1 MIRIGLTGR
10 QGNQMFQLAY
20 AYLLSRE
27 NLRRIIIKPASHF
40 GYDLRMFHLPLMGS
54 MFSEKIF
61 LSIHR
66 FLGLL
71 LPWREKIVDKSCLN
85 PVVINEVTNNVSV
98 EGYFQ
103 DGSFYVSFRQSLHSL
118 FKVKSKI
125 EDIFQSKYAEL
136 LKSRIL
142 VMSVR
147 LGNYKVAYFEEIKNH
162 GLLPSDWYLRALE
175 KADFSRYEKL
185 VVLSDEIEEVK
196 REFGLEKFDP
206 IYIHAGP
213 ETDYMFLL
221 NGNGLI
227 ISNSS
232 FSWWGA
238 FLNQKPELKVYAPRN
253 WVGYHAGVE
262 YPKGI
267 MLPEW
272 EWVA

>member
-20 AYLLSRE
+20 AYLLSGE
-27 NLRRIIIKPASHF
+27 NARKILVKPSSHF
-40 GYDLRMFHLPLMGS
+40 GYGLQLFRLPLLGS
-54 MFSEKIF
+54 AFTEKIF
-61 LSIHR
+61 LLVHR
-66 FLGLL
+66 LL
-71 LPWREKIVDKSCLN
+71 ALIYPWRSQIIDTSCLN
-85 PVVINEVTNNVSV
+85 PVVMKRPSGNINV
-98 EGYFQ
+98 EGFFQ
-103 DGSFYVSFRQSLHSL
+103 DGNFYIPFRQRLQSF
-118 FKVKSKI
+118 FKVRKEVEQGFRSQYS
-125 EDIFQSKYAEL
+125 DL
-136 LKSRIL
+136 LNGRVL

-162 GLLPSDWYLRALE
+162 GLLPADWYLRALE
-175 KADFSRYEKL
+175 KADVSSYDKL

-196 REFGLEKFDP
+196 REFALDKYDP
-206 IYIHAGP
+206 VYIHEGP
-213 ETDYMFLL
+213 ETDFMFLL

-238 FLNQKPELKVYAPRN
+238 FLNAKQGLKVYAPMN